1 MDKEE
6 RSREAD
12 TNMIEIKRL
21 LNYLL
26 TNDYEFNGTREAND
40 GMYDYPD
47 DAIASFSKKLSYT
60 DTDGNLINDSDI
72 KVSIQFEKR
81 ADYENIKKN
90 EYEDNTYIGKPDT
103 FIRGLIE
110 EIKGPKYS
118 IRGRKKNKK
127 MKTRK
132 NKSSKTANSFT
143 PLNP

>member
-6 RSREAD
+6 GSREAD

-26 TNDYEFNGTREAND
+26 INGYKFEGTQEAID
-40 GMYDYPD
+40 DSYIYQD
-47 DAIASFSKKLSYT
+47 DAIARFSKELSYT
-60 DTDGNLINDSDI
+60 DTDGNWINDSDI

-81 ADYENIKKN
+81 ADYKKFKKN
-90 EYEDNTYIGKPDT
+90 EDEDNIYIGEPDR

-110 EIKGPKYS
+110 EIKDPKYS
-118 IRGRKKNKK
+118 IKGRTKNKK

-132 NKSSKTANSFT
+132 KKSSKTANSFKII
-143 PLNP
+143 